1 VTPLAAGAPAQ
12 APIDLR
18 AANLE
23 TLAHVYQDLH
33 SHPELAMEEQRT
45 SAIAAGH
52 LRGAGYEVHT
62 GIGVTGVVGL
72 LRRGEGPMVMLRAD
86 MDGLPVLEET
96 GLPYASTQVI
106 QRDDGELPTMHACG
120 HDMHVAAMIGA
131 AQELAV
137 DSSWTGTLMVVF
149 QPAEETGEGARAMLA
164 DGLFERFGRPGVV
177 LGQHV
182 TPLPAGYLGAH
193 KGPAF
198 AAADS
203 IQMNIFG
210 RGGHGSQPE
219 RTVDPILLAASIIL
233 RLHTLV
239 AREVS
244 AFETAVLT
252 VGEIQSGSAPN
263 IVPDTAEIRMS
274 LRTYNPVVREQLLA
288 AIERVAAGEAKAAG
302 APRLPE
308 LEFLQSFPVLIN
320 DPSATARTNQALQQ
334 LAGVQVIDPG
344 ALTSSEDIGEFAA
357 AAGAPAVYWLLGG
370 ADPAL
375 SDGVQDAAALERIMA
390 NQPSNHSPHYAPV
403 IDPTLAIGVAALVVA
418 AKEWLGEV

>member
-1 VTPLAAGAPAQ
+1 
-12 APIDLR
+12 
-18 AANLE
+18 
-23 TLAHVYQDLH
+23 
-33 SHPELAMEEQRT
+33 MEEQRT

-52 LRGAGYEVHT
+52 LRGAGYDRKS
-62 GIGVTGVVGL
+62 GMGGTGVVGL
-72 LRRGEGPMVMLRAD
+72 LRGGEGPMVMLRAD

-137 DSSWTGTLMVVF
+137 DSSWSGTLMVLF

-164 DGLFERFGRPGVV
+164 DGLFERFGRPDVV

-219 RTVDPILLAASIIL
+219 RTVDPILLAASIIM

-252 VGEIQSGSAPN
+252 VGEIQSGDRRSTRLNSSHVASSYA
-263 IVPDTAEIRMS
+263 VFS
-274 LRTYNPVVREQLLA
+274 LKT
-288 AIERVAAGEAKAAG
+288 K
-302 APRLPE
+302 
-308 LEFLQSFPVLIN
+308 
-320 DPSATARTNQALQQ
+320 
-334 LAGVQVIDPG
+334 
-344 ALTSSEDIGEFAA
+344 
-357 AAGAPAVYWLLGG
+357 
-370 ADPAL
+370 
-375 SDGVQDAAALERIMA
+375 
-390 NQPSNHSPHYAPV
+390 
-403 IDPTLAIGVAALVVA
+403 
-418 AKEWLGEV
+418 

>member
-1 VTPLAAGAPAQ
+1 
-12 APIDLR
+12 
-18 AANLE
+18 
-23 TLAHVYQDLH
+23 
-33 SHPELAMEEQRT
+33 
-45 SAIAAGH
+45 
-52 LRGAGYEVHT
+52 
-62 GIGVTGVVGL
+62 
-72 LRRGEGPMVMLRAD
+72 
-86 MDGLPVLEET
+86 
-96 GLPYASTQVI
+96 
-106 QRDDGELPTMHACG
+106 PTMHACG

-164 DGLFERFGRPGVV
+164 DGFFERFGRPDVV

-193 KGPAF
+193 QGPAF

-219 RTVDPILLAASIIL
+219 RTVDPILLAASIIV

-252 VGEIQSGSAPN
+252 MGEVQSGSAPD

-274 LRTYNPVVREQLLA
+274 LHTYNPVGREQLPAALERGAGEAAALPMGEVQSGSAPDLVPATAAIRMSLHTYNPVVREQLLA

-320 DPSATARTNQALQQ
+320 DPSATAR
-334 LAGVQVIDPG
+334 
-344 ALTSSEDIGEFAA
+344 
-357 AAGAPAVYWLLGG
+357 
-370 ADPAL
+370 
-375 SDGVQDAAALERIMA
+375 
-390 NQPSNHSPHYAPV
+390 
-403 IDPTLAIGVAALVVA
+403 
-418 AKEWLGEV
+418 